1 MATCNDCAHVEACKA
16 IVTIINEATGLQIND
31 DTETTIDADLDCEYF
46 ADRSRFVELPCK
58 IGDKVFSLVGKGEI
72 EKWTVTD
79 IYFSDFGV
87 ADINIL
93 QIKVRSKDKDK
104 GASFPSHY
112 LGRSFFYTYEEAE
125 RALKERKSE

>member
-1 MATCNDCAHVEACKA
+1 MATCNDCVHSGICAIQLEPHYVLDRAQKLMRESNNVEHECLSFK
-16 IVTIINEATGLQIND
+16 
-31 DTETTIDADLDCEYF
+31 
-46 ADRSRFVELPCK
+46 DRSRFIELPCK
-58 IGDKVFSLVGKGEI
+58 IGNKVFSLVGKGEI

-93 QIKVRSKDKDK
+93 QIKVRSEDKDK
-104 GASFPSHY
+104 GASFPSYY

-125 RALKERKSE
+125 QALKERE

>member
-1 MATCNDCAHVEACKA
+1 MSYNECKNC
-16 IVTIINEATGLQIND
+16 IHSDVCIYPCGLKD
-31 DTETTIDADLDCEYF
+31 F
-46 ADRSRFVELPCK
+46 KDRSRFIELPCK

-93 QIKVRSKDKDK
+93 QIKVRSEDKDK

-112 LGRSFFYTYEEAE
+112 LGRSFFYTYEEAKQ
-125 RALKERKSE
+125 ALKERDRE